1 METHYDGKRVV
12 VTGGASFIGS
22 HLVDRLLELGAIVSI
37 IDDFSS
43 GLRSNLTSSEV
54 KVIELDLA
62 SSPDEVKEVI
72 SSEAPNILF
81 HLAAIHGGRGFIETF
96 GSQMLTNLC
105 IDNNVFEASIQ
116 SGVGMIVHASSACAY
131 PVGLQDSSEDLGYL
145 TEDQAG
151 FATAGQAYPDGV
163 YGWVKLIG
171 ELQLATLASSE
182 TRGRSARIFTAY
194 GERENESHAAIA
206 LIAKSLMKLDPF
218 PIWGDGNQTRN
229 FTHVSDTVEGL
240 LLLGS
245 DTRSISYDVFNLG
258 SDTHI
263 RVIDF
268 VREVHSQL
276 GWSPSTYDFQCDKP
290 VGVASRAADNK
301 KIIETFGWSPSLT
314 ITEGIGR
321 TIDWYR
327 NKPERPRT
335 IEDLDKLLMARG

>member
-1 METHYDGKRVV
+1 MENPYSGKQVL

-22 HLVDRLLELGAIVSI
+22 HLVDRLLELGATVSI

-54 KVIELDLA
+54 NVIELDLA
-62 SSPDEVKEVI
+62 DNPVVVGEVI
-72 SSEAPNILF
+72 SSQAPDVLF
-81 HLAAIHGGRGFIETF
+81 NLAAIHGGRGFIETY
-96 GSQMLTNLC
+96 GPQMLTNLR
-105 IDNNVFEASIQ
+105 IDNNVFEASVQ
-116 SGVGMIVHASSACAY
+116 AGVGMIVHASSACAY
-131 PVGLQDSSEDLGYL
+131 PVGLQNSSKDLGYL

-151 FATAGQAYPDGV
+151 FAIAGQAYPDGI

-171 ELQLATLASSE
+171 ELQLATLASKE

-245 DTRSISYDVFNLG
+245 DASSASYDVFNLG
-258 SDTHI
+258 SDSHV

-268 VREVHSQL
+268 VKEVHNQL
-276 GWSPSTYDFQCDKP
+276 GWSPSSYDFQRDKP
-290 VGVASRAADNK
+290 VGVASRASDNE
-301 KIIETFGWSPSLT
+301 KIMEIFGWSPS
-314 ITEGIGR
+314 IEIKEGIGR
-321 TIDWYR
+321 TIDWYIE
-327 NKPERPRT
+327 KPDRPRT
-335 IEDLDKLLMARG
+335 LEDLDKLLMARG